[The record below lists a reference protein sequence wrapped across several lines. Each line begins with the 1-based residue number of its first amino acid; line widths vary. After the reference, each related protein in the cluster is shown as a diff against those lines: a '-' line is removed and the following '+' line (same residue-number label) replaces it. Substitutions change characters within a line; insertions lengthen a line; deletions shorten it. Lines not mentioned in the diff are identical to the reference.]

1 MSHKPLTHSSSTRVN
16 SDGLIRQIV
25 SFSFCLF
32 ISQFEGFTETFED
45 IILVVQLRKKKKNLH
60 IPITLPSVIFWE
72 PFNCFISNFSQ
83 MFCFSLTRKNFS
95 QDLPPPLYWE
105 PFSGITGLILGYDP
119 LFLENCSILT
129 YEVVNSCFLYYSDN

>member
-45 IILVVQLRKKKKNLH
+45 IILVVQLRKKKKICTYLSLYPVLFFENHLIASYQIFH
-60 IPITLPSVIFWE
+60 RCSVFLSLE
-72 PFNCFISNFSQ
+72 KTFLRIS
-83 MFCFSLTRKNFS
+83 
-95 QDLPPPLYWE
+95 PPLYWE
-105 PFSGITGLILGYDP
+105 PFSGIIGLILGYDP

>member
-45 IILVVQLRKKKKNLH
+45 IILVVQLRKKKKICTYLSLYPVLFFENHLIASYQIFH
-60 IPITLPSVIFWE
+60 RCSVFLSLEKTFLRISPAPSTGSHFQVLLGSFWGMIPYFLRIAPS
-72 PFNCFISNFSQ
+72 
-83 MFCFSLTRKNFS
+83 
-95 QDLPPPLYWE
+95 
-105 PFSGITGLILGYDP
+105 
-119 LFLENCSILT
+119 
-129 YEVVNSCFLYYSDN
+129 

>member
-45 IILVVQLRKKKKNLH
+45 IILVVQLRKKKKKFAH
-60 IPITLPSVIFWE
+60 TYHSTQ
-72 PFNCFISNFSQ
+72 C
-83 MFCFSLTRKNFS
+83 
-95 QDLPPPLYWE
+95 Y
-105 PFSGITGLILGYDP
+105 
-119 LFLENCSILT
+119 FLRTI
-129 YEVVNSCFLYYSDN
+129 